1 MWAYGSGGYVVGSHL
16 GAKNYGLGLRDTMRV
31 LAIDKAATLERG
43 MARDTGTMLAQIVN
57 LFKKINDWP
66 EAIASALWGSEKDKT
81 PMITARPH
89 YSLMAEED
97 SSQRRIQIA
106 WEWSRIGSRTIIQAL
121 ARATDGYD
129 STHLLHKDGDD
140 NIINIVKILAQI
152 IESENSHAAKVVLEK
167 DLPKEIEN
175 AVEPFRPQ
183 NISKPI
189 GRPNRVFLAVVGRTE
204 VHMFQKVEAA
214 FADYAWPAYST
225 EANIIPDAYP
235 LSIKIWGES
244 LVTGSVRENSI
255 AELKKKQIQ
264 EFWDGNRQLTK
275 LVPNTKLV
283 DLDLCPIAVI
293 LKGTYYTGEMPA
305 KRANLLMKLLTGAEI
320 KTARSKCLDPACQ
333 TSTVP
338 PPVYRGRG
346 SRWSGG
352 QYPYRR

>member
-1 MWAYGSGGYVVGSHL
+1 
-16 GAKNYGLGLRDTMRV
+16 
-31 LAIDKAATLERG
+31 
-43 MARDTGTMLAQIVN
+43 
-57 LFKKINDWP
+57 
-66 EAIASALWGSEKDKT
+66 
-81 PMITARPH
+81 MITARPH

-264 EFWDGNRQLTK
+264 EFWDGKATDETGPEHKAGRPGSVSNSCHLEGNVLHGGNVSKAREPSDETSDRSRNKNGTK
-275 LVPNTKLV
+275 QMPRPSMPNK
-283 DLDLCPIAVI
+283 
-293 LKGTYYTGEMPA
+293 
-305 KRANLLMKLLTGAEI
+305 
-320 KTARSKCLDPACQ
+320 
-333 TSTVP
+333 
-338 PPVYRGRG
+338 
-346 SRWSGG
+346 
-352 QYPYRR
+352 